1 MCSPARS
8 ILILRGRGHIWGPR
22 GGEGERN
29 SSTVMEIHCG
39 HPCSFVTVFILQMS
53 HARVCRLLSRIC
65 RCSFFRLHQSV
76 FILSYLDKQL
86 LSFSSF
92 AISPLIDVSHPS
104 PASEKR
110 ERRGREVCNWAKLR
124 IATNELPMTVTVLG
138 SLLRS
143 DNEEAGRITVKR
155 GLLFFSLSSFYK
167 IHALLGETSY
177 QCMQLMFPID

>member
-1 MCSPARS
+1 MGLLLASLLLGDEAEKAVRPGERNIIDVGSSSNCSMCSPTRS
-8 ILILRGRGHIWGPR
+8 ILILRGRGHIWDR
-22 GGEGERN
+22 GGN

-53 HARVCRLLSRIC
+53 HARVCRLLSWIC

-104 PASEKR
+104 PER
-110 ERRGREVCNWAKLR
+110 EREEGEGGRCVIGQSCELR
-124 IATNELPMTVTVLG
+124 
-138 SLLRS
+138 
-143 DNEEAGRITVKR
+143 
-155 GLLFFSLSSFYK
+155 
-167 IHALLGETSY
+167 
-177 QCMQLMFPID
+177 LMSCR

>member
-53 HARVCRLLSRIC
+53 HARVCRLLSWIC

-104 PASEKR
+104 PVSEKR
-110 ERRGREVCNWAKLR
+110 ERERKREVCNWAKLR

-138 SLLRS
+138 SLVRS
-143 DNEEAGRITVKR
+143 DNEEGGRVTGRR
-155 GLLFFSLSSFYK
+155 GLLLFSFSSFYQGYS
-167 IHALLGETSY
+167 I
-177 QCMQLMFPID
+177 